1 MEVKDVVV
9 EGRPAKYG
17 LLWRVAGKRRT
28 KFFRTLKA
36 RREFR
41 AELEG
46 LVLDHGKSGLALLSE
61 NAADVMAARDLLGR
75 DVSFVEAARFYV
87 RNNRVQNFCCL
98 TDAVELFLSDL
109 AQREAGEPYR
119 CNAEG
124 VLSKMVAR
132 FDGDAGVESVSAQ
145 ALQEWL
151 SGLKLA
157 PITKNTYR
165 KFVRLFFAMALDRGW
180 VSIDPSA
187 RLRVPRV
194 VESEPGILSVADVER
209 VFCFAQANCPEL
221 LVYLAL
227 GFFAGMRTSAIVRLD
242 RSDVDFEQRGIL
254 MPGAKHKTGRRFF
267 VDGFPV
273 NLWEWLEDRGQRSE
287 DRGQIGIDPWDISS
301 RNWNRWRASLAEG
314 AGVVW
319 PHNAMRHSF
328 ASYHVAAFGSADK
341 TATLLTHQGSHILYK
356 HYRGNA
362 SRGDGERFFRI
373 VPEV

>member
-1 MEVKDVVV
+1 MEIKDVVV
-9 EGRPAKYG
+9 EGRPAKFG

-46 LVLDHGKSGLALLSE
+46 LLVDHGKSGLALLSE
-61 NAADVMAARDLLGR
+61 NAADVSAARDLLGR

-87 RNNRVQNFCCL
+87 RNNRVQNFCSL
-98 TDAVELFLSDL
+98 SEAVELFLTDL
-109 AQREAGEPYR
+109 VQREAGRPYC
-119 CNAEG
+119 CNADG
-124 VLSKMVAR
+124 VLAKLVGR
-132 FDGDAGVESVSAQ
+132 FDGDAGVEEVSAQ
-145 ALQEWL
+145 KLQEWM

-157 PITKNTYR
+157 PVTKQTHR

-194 VESEPGILSVADVER
+194 VEGEPGILSVEDVVK
-209 VFCFAQANCPEL
+209 VFDHAQAHSPEL
-221 LVYLAL
+221 VVYLAL
-227 GFFAGMRTSAIVRLD
+227 GFFAGMRTSAICRLS
-242 RSDVDFEQRGIL
+242 REDVDFEQRGIL
-254 MPGAKHKTGRRFF
+254 MPGVKHKTGRRFF

-273 NLWEWLEDRGQRSE
+273 NLWVWLQT
-287 DRGQIGIDPWDISS
+287 RGQIGIDPWEISS
-301 RNWNRWRASLAEG
+301 RNWNRWRSRLAED

-319 PHNAMRHSF
+319 LRNAMRHSF

-362 SRGDGERFFRI
+362 TRGDGERFFRI